1 MIFQDQ
7 DHWLYGLFDDHETA
21 TLLSG
26 QTSLDH
32 MLAVER
38 AYSTALGANTVVPD
52 SAVQEACDAIDSFV
66 PDWSVLKAGTAIDG
80 VVVPTLVKELRSQ
93 FPQRS
98 HAALHNGMT
107 SQDVVDSALMMTL
120 CRLCSLFE
128 HRLNE
133 IVSELN
139 MLISDFGDVPLMGR
153 TRMQAALPIST
164 EHRLK
169 QWRDGIADGLN
180 RLHALKSHGFA
191 LQLGGPIGD
200 QSSLGDKV
208 DQISLHMAK
217 ALDLT
222 VPEQPW
228 HTNRINIVDFAN
240 LLSCISTALGKIGQD
255 ITLMAQQGIEE
266 IEISGSGSSSAMPHK
281 HNPIQAEL
289 LVATAQ
295 FIATQ
300 MSGIHLAALHEQE
313 RSGVSWTLEWMLLP
327 NMALATGSALKTASA
342 LLKNVE
348 RIGVA

>member
-1 MIFQDQ
+1 MIFQDKV
-7 DHWLYGLFDDHETA
+7 HWLHGLFEDHETA

-66 PDWSVLKAGTAIDG
+66 PDWSVLKAGTATDG

-98 HAALHNGMT
+98 HAALHTGMT
-107 SQDVVDSALMMTL
+107 SQDVVDTAWMMTL
-120 CRLCSLFE
+120 SRLGDLFG

-133 IVSELN
+133 ILSQLDI
-139 MLISDFGDVPLMGR
+139 LISRFGNAPLMGR

-164 EHRLK
+164 EHRLR
-169 QWRDGIADGLN
+169 QWRAGLADGLN
-180 RLHALKSHGFA
+180 RLQALKSRGFA
-191 LQLGGPIGD
+191 LQLGGPVGD

-208 DQISLHMAK
+208 DEIALHMAK
-217 ALDLT
+217 SLDLI

-228 HTNRINIVDFAN
+228 HTNRNNIVDFAN
-240 LLSCISTALGKIGQD
+240 LLSCISAALGKIGKD
-255 ITLMAQQGIEE
+255 IALMAQQGIEE
-266 IEISGSGSSSAMPHK
+266 IKISGGGSSSAMPHK

-295 FIATQ
+295 FNATQ

-327 NMALATGSALKTASA
+327 NMALATGSALNTTSA
-342 LLKNVE
+342 LFKKVE
-348 RIGVA
+348 RIGAA

>member
-7 DHWLYGLFDDHETA
+7 DHWLFGLFDDLETA

-38 AYSTALGANTVVPD
+38 AYSTALCANALVPD

-98 HAALHNGMT
+98 HAALHIGMT
-107 SQDVVDSALMMTL
+107 SQDVVDTSLMMTL
-120 CRLCSLFE
+120 GRLCDLFE
-128 HRLNE
+128 YRLNE
-133 IVSELN
+133 IVSLVDT
-139 MLISDFGDVPLMGR
+139 LVSKFGDAPLMGR

-164 EHRLK
+164 EHRLME
-169 QWRDGIADGLN
+169 WRDGLADCLN
-180 RLHALKSHGFA
+180 LLHAQKSNGFT
-191 LQLGGPIGD
+191 LQLGGPVGD

-217 ALDLT
+217 ALGLT
-222 VPEQPW
+222 VPGQPW
-228 HTNRINIVDFAN
+228 HTNRNSIVDFAN

-266 IEISGSGSSSAMPHK
+266 IKVSGGGRSSAMPHK

-289 LVATAQ
+289 LVVSAQ
-295 FIATQ
+295 FNATQ

-327 NMALATGSALKTASA
+327 NMALVTGSALKTASE

-348 RIGVA
+348 RIGAA